1 MPCLINLHS
10 IFPSEAYYKYLLI
23 TGMAPSEE
31 SEDGYDYESV
41 GLGKGTN
48 KVPRKGAAAIK
59 VRKDRAGGARGKAT
73 KNKI

>member
-1 MPCLINLHS
+1 
-10 IFPSEAYYKYLLI
+10 
-23 TGMAPSEE
+23 MAPSEE
-31 SEDGYDYESV
+31 SEDGYDYESA